1 MKNLL
6 NKYPQ
11 LKPCE
16 IDIKLA
22 VEKIC
27 KAYKNNNKLLVCG
40 NGGSAADAEHIVG
53 ELMKGFM
60 SKREL
65 PENEKQKLIDGGGEM
80 GAKLA
85 DLLQIPLPAI
95 SLVTSISLAT
105 AFANDVAPELIFAQQ
120 VYGLGNENDV
130 LFGIST
136 SGNAENVA
144 YAMIA
149 AKAKGLLTIALTGK
163 DGGKLKDLCD
173 ITIIVPENS
182 TPDIQ
187 ELHLP
192 IYHYICKT
200 VEINLLG

>member
-11 LKPCE
+11 LKSCE
-16 IDIKLA
+16 NEINIA
-22 VEKIC
+22 VNKISSAYQNNC
-27 KAYKNNNKLLVCG
+27 KIITCG

-53 ELMKGFM
+53 ELMKGFLR
-60 SKREL
+60 KRPL
-65 PENEKQKLIDGGGEM
+65 GENEKQKLIGIGGKMGE
-80 GAKLA
+80 KLA
-85 DLLQIPLPAI
+85 ALLQKPLPAV
-95 SLVTSISLAT
+95 SLVTSVSLAS

-120 VYGLGNENDV
+120 VYGLGNAGDI
-130 LFGIST
+130 LLGIST

-149 AKAKGLLTIALTGK
+149 AKAKGLITIGLTGK
-163 DGGKLKDLCD
+163 NGGKLKELCD

-192 IYHYICKT
+192 VYHYICKA
-200 VEINLLG
+200 VELNFFG

>member
-6 NKYPQ
+6 KKYPQ
-11 LKPCE
+11 LKSCE
-16 IDIKLA
+16 NDINLA

-27 KAYKNNNKLLVCG
+27 EAYQNNNKLLACG

-60 SKREL
+60 HKREL
-65 PENEKQKLIDGGGEM
+65 PENEKQKLFDVGGEDGG
-80 GAKLA
+80 KLA
-85 DLLQIPLPAI
+85 DLLQIPFPAI
-95 SLVTSISLAT
+95 SLVNSVSLAT

-120 VYGLGNENDV
+120 VYGLGNENDI
-130 LFGIST
+130 LLGIST

-149 AKAKGLLTIALTGK
+149 GKAKGLITIGLTGK

-200 VEINLLG
+200 VELNLLG

>member
-6 NKYPQ
+6 KKYPQ
-11 LKPCE
+11 LIPCE
-16 IDIKLA
+16 NDINLV

-27 KAYKNNNKLLVCG
+27 GAYQNNNKLLVCG

-60 SKREL
+60 CKREL
-65 PENEKQKLIDGGGEM
+65 PENEKQKLIDVGGED
-80 GAKLA
+80 GEKLA

-95 SLVTSISLAT
+95 SLVTSVSLAT

-120 VYGLGNENDV
+120 VYGLGNENDI
-130 LFGIST
+130 LLGIST

-149 AKAKGLLTIALTGK
+149 AKAKGLITIGLTGK

-173 ITIIVPENS
+173 ISIIVPENS

>member
-6 NKYPQ
+6 KKYPQ
-11 LKPCE
+11 LIPCE
-16 IDIKLA
+16 NDINLV

-27 KAYKNNNKLLVCG
+27 GAYQNNNKLLVCG

-60 SKREL
+60 CKREL
-65 PENEKQKLIDGGGEM
+65 PENEKQKLIDVGGED
-80 GAKLA
+80 GEKLA
-85 DLLQIPLPAI
+85 HLLQIPLPAI
-95 SLVTSISLAT
+95 SLVTSVSLAT

-120 VYGLGNENDV
+120 VYGLGNENDI
-130 LFGIST
+130 LLGIST

-149 AKAKGLLTIALTGK
+149 AKAKGLITIGLTGK

-173 ITIIVPENS
+173 ISIIVPENS